1 MSESLNNI
9 LQVFCQIS
17 NASIVYILKTEK
29 SSFEILKYYGEYDE
43 NDNLI
48 TGLNAD
54 IIRIEEPTSTKLK
67 YVDSFN
73 KLLDVYNY
81 HSVFISE
88 ISKNIDDKRYFLVG
102 LSKNETLF
110 NKNIKDKI
118 SVWFPI
124 LEFHFSQLISDFGID
139 DKNKNRNSSV
149 SEQYDFLIST
159 TTDFVFTLD
168 SKGVFTNA
176 NESGLKTL
184 GYTSENLIGQHFLD
198 FIDDEAKTDV
208 AMAFQKVLTSK
219 KTINFLVS
227 FINKYRNKVLFEVCA
242 KPILE
247 NSQIVGMF
255 GFAKNNAQHSKAQ
268 TQLEEMQA
276 KLTETQRILSIERDR
291 AKQQISVLEEL
302 NRLKNEFI
310 SNVSHELRT
319 PLASIVG
326 FSETIASDREM
337 PNDTVH
343 EFIDIILGE
352 GKRLAKLVNDI
363 LDFSKLESG
372 EDVLDKQD
380 FDIWAL
386 IAEIEESFKPS
397 AEEKQLNVSFTY
409 PESEV
414 FINADKERITKSLN
428 HIMSNAIK
436 FTPANGRITV
446 IVQEFLKEVE
456 IIISDTGIGIPKEAL
471 PNIFQKFY
479 KVNRPGAQIPGAGF
493 GLITAKKI
501 IDAHKGL
508 IQIKS
513 ELDKGTTVLI
523 RLPKYIN

>member
-48 TGLNAD
+48 TALNAD
-54 IIRIEEPTSTKLK
+54 ITRIEEPTSTKLK

-88 ISKNIDDKRYFLVG
+88 LKKNENEKRYFLVS

-124 LEFHFSQLISDFGID
+124 LEHHFAEMISDSASEEYNIASGNIIE
-139 DKNKNRNSSV
+139 
-149 SEQYDFLIST
+149 EQYNFLVST
-159 TTDFVFTLD
+159 ITDFVFTLD
-168 SKGVFTNA
+168 SKGVFTSA
-176 NESGLKTL
+176 NQNGLRTL
-184 GYTSENLIGQHFLD
+184 GYTPENLIGQHFLD
-198 FIDDEAKTDV
+198 FIDDDAKTDV

-219 KTINFLVS
+219 KTIRFMVS
-227 FINKYRNKVLFEVCA
+227 FLNKYKNKILFEISA
-242 KPILE
+242 KPILKD
-247 NSQIVGMF
+247 SQITGMF
-255 GFAKNNAQHSKAQ
+255 GFARNASQHNKVQ
-268 TQLEEMQA
+268 NRLEELQA
-276 KLTETQRILSIERDR
+276 ELTENRRILSIERDR

-302 NRLKNEFI
+302 NRLKNDFI

-326 FSETIASDREM
+326 FSETIASDPSM
-337 PNDTVH
+337 PTDTVH
-343 EFIDIILGE
+343 EFIGIILGE

-380 FDIWAL
+380 FDILAAL
-386 IAEIEESFKPS
+386 ADLEKMFASQ
-397 AEEKQLNVSFTY
+397 AEEKQLNLTFTY

-414 FINADKERITKSLN
+414 FINADKERIFKSLS

-436 FTPANGRITV
+436 FTPANGRIT
-446 IVQEFLKEVE
+446 IMFQEFLKEVE
-456 IIISDTGIGIPKEAL
+456 IIISDTGLGIPKDAL

-479 KVNRPGAQIPGAGF
+479 KVNRPGAQTPGAGF

-513 ELDKGTTVLI
+513 EIDMGTTVLI

>member
-1 MSESLNNI
+1 MNESLNNI

-17 NASIVYILKTEK
+17 NASIVYILKIEK
-29 SSFEILKYYGEYDE
+29 SSFEIVKYYGEYDE

-48 TGLNAD
+48 TALNSD
-54 IIRIEEPTSTKLK
+54 IVRIEEPTSTKLK

-88 ISKNIDDKRYFLVG
+88 LCKNLNDNRYYLVS

-124 LEFHFSQLISDFGID
+124 LEYHFSKMVSDAAPED
-139 DKNKNRNSSV
+139 YNSV
-149 SEQYDFLIST
+149 SGNSIEEQYNFLVST
-159 TTDFVFTLD
+159 TTDFIFTLD
-168 SKGVFTNA
+168 SKGVFTSA
-176 NESGLKTL
+176 NQNGLKTL
-184 GYTSENLIGQHFLD
+184 GYTPENLIGKHFLD
-198 FIDDEAKTDV
+198 FIDEETKTDV

-219 KTINFLVS
+219 KTIHFMVS
-227 FINKYRNKVLFEVCA
+227 FLNKYKNKILFEISA
-242 KPILE
+242 NPMFKDSHIT
-247 NSQIVGMF
+247 GMF
-255 GFAKNNAQHSKAQ
+255 GFAKNASQYNKVQNR
-268 TQLEEMQA
+268 LEELQA
-276 KLTETQRILSIERDR
+276 ELTETKRILSIERDR

-302 NRLKNEFI
+302 NRLKNDFI

-326 FSETIASDREM
+326 FSETIASDPEM
-337 PNDTVH
+337 PVDTVH
-343 EFIDIILGE
+343 EFIGIILGE

-380 FDIWAL
+380 FDILAT
-386 IAEIEESFKPS
+386 ISEIEKLYKPQ
-397 AEEKQLNVSFTY
+397 AEEKQLSLTFTF

-414 FINADKERITKSLN
+414 IINADKERIFKSLN
-428 HIMSNAIK
+428 HIMSNAVK
-436 FTPANGRITV
+436 FTQPNGRIT
-446 IVQEFLKEVE
+446 IMFQEFLKEVE
-456 IIISDTGIGIPKEAL
+456 IIISDTGIGIPKDAL

-513 ELDKGTTVLI
+513 EIDMGTTVLI

>member
-43 NDNLI
+43 SDNLI
-48 TGLNAD
+48 TALNAD
-54 IIRIEEPTSTKLK
+54 ITRIEEPTSTKLK

-81 HSVFISE
+81 HSIFITE
-88 ISKNIDDKRYFLVG
+88 LHKNQNGKRYFLIG

-110 NKNIKDKI
+110 NKNIKDKVSI
-118 SVWFPI
+118 WLPI
-124 LEFHFSQLISDFGID
+124 LEYHFTEMIS
-139 DKNKNRNSSV
+139 SSHYGENTADTGNIIE
-149 SEQYDFLIST
+149 EQYNFLVST
-159 TTDFVFTLD
+159 LTDFVFTLD
-168 SKGVFTNA
+168 SKGIFTSA
-176 NESGLKTL
+176 NQSGLRTL
-184 GYTSENLIGQHFLD
+184 GYSSKNIIGQHFLD
-198 FIDDEAKTDV
+198 FVDDEAKTDV

-219 KTINFLVS
+219 KTIHFMVS
-227 FINKYRNKVLFEVCA
+227 FINKYKNKILFEISA
-242 KPILE
+242 KPILKD
-247 NSQIVGMF
+247 SQIAGMF
-255 GFAKNNAQHSKAQ
+255 GFAKNASQYNKVQNK
-268 TQLEEMQA
+268 LEELQA
-276 KLTETQRILSIERDR
+276 ELTETRRILSIERDR

-302 NRLKNEFI
+302 NRLKNDFI

-326 FSETIASDREM
+326 FSETIASDPEI
-337 PNDTVH
+337 PSDTVQ
-343 EFIDIILGE
+343 EFIGIILGE

-372 EDVLDKQD
+372 EDVLNKQD
-380 FDIWAL
+380 FDIL
-386 IAEIEESFKPS
+386 ETLAELEKMFLPQ
-397 AEEKQLNVSFTY
+397 AEERPINLTFTY

-414 FINADKERITKSLN
+414 IINADKERIFKSLS

-436 FTPANGRITV
+436 FTPANGRIT
-446 IVQEFLKEVE
+446 IMFQEFLKEVE
-456 IIISDTGIGIPKEAL
+456 IIISDTGIGIPKNAL

-479 KVNRPGAQIPGAGF
+479 KVNRPGAQTPGAGF

-513 ELDKGTTVLI
+513 EIDMGTTVLI

>member
-1 MSESLNNI
+1 MNESLTNI

-48 TGLNAD
+48 AGLNAD
-54 IIRIEEPTSTKLK
+54 IIRIEDPTSTKLK
-67 YVDSFN
+67 YADSFN
-73 KLLDVYNY
+73 KLLDIYNY
-81 HSVFISE
+81 HSVFISGIIKDSE
-88 ISKNIDDKRYFLVG
+88 DKNHYLVA

-110 NKNIKDKI
+110 NKNIKDRI
-118 SVWFPI
+118 EVWFPI
-124 LEFHFSQLISDFGID
+124 LQYHFKQTFI
-139 DKNKNRNSSV
+139 NSETQNEDVQSNSN
-149 SEQYDFLIST
+149 SEQFEFLTST
-159 TTDFVFTLD
+159 ITDFVFTLD
-168 SKGVFTNA
+168 SKGIFTSA
-176 NESGLKTL
+176 NQSGLKAL
-184 GYTSENLIGQHFLD
+184 GYTMQNIIGQHFLD
-198 FIDDEAKTDV
+198 FIDEEAKTDV

-219 KTINFLVS
+219 KTIQFSVS
-227 FINKYRNKVLFEVCA
+227 FINKYRNKVLFEISA

-247 NSQIVGMF
+247 NNEIVGMF
-255 GFAKNNAQHSKAQ
+255 GFAKNN
-268 TQLEEMQA
+268 TQQNKSLTRIEELES
-276 KLTETQRILSIERDR
+276 KLTESQRILSIERDR

-302 NRLKNEFI
+302 NRLKNDFI

-326 FSETIASDREM
+326 FSETIASDKAM
-337 PNDTVH
+337 PSETVH

-372 EDVLDKQD
+372 EDVLNKED
-380 FDIWAL
+380 FDIWL
-386 IAEIEESFKPS
+386 TIDELKKSYES
-397 AEEKQLNVSFTY
+397 AADEKQISLNFTV

-414 FINADKERITKSLN
+414 IINADKERIEKSLN
-428 HIMSNAIK
+428 HIMSNAVK
-436 FTPANGRITV
+436 FTPANGRVTLM
-446 IVQEFLKEVE
+446 VQEFLKEIE
-456 IIISDTGIGIPKEAL
+456 IIISDTGIGIPKDAL

-479 KVNRPGAQIPGAGF
+479 KVNRPGAQTPGAGF

>member
-1 MSESLNNI
+1 MSDSLNNI

-17 NASIVYILKTEK
+17 NASIVYILQTDK

-48 TGLNAD
+48 TALNAD
-54 IIRIEEPTSTKLK
+54 IVRTEEPTPTKLK

-73 KLLDVYNY
+73 KLLDIYNY
-81 HSVFISE
+81 HSVFSAE
-88 ISKNIDDKRYFLVG
+88 LCKEQNNKRYFLVS

-118 SVWFPI
+118 ANWFPI
-124 LEFHFSQLISDFGID
+124 LEYHFSRFISETDSNEVSSGQ
-139 DKNKNRNSSV
+139 NNSI
-149 SEQYDFLIST
+149 ETQYEFLVST
-159 TTDFVFTLD
+159 TTDFIFTLD
-168 SKGVFTNA
+168 SKGVFTSA
-176 NESGLKTL
+176 NQSGLKTL
-184 GYTSENLIGQHFLD
+184 GYTTEHIIGQHFLD

-219 KTINFLVS
+219 KTINFLIS
-227 FINKYRNKVLFEVCA
+227 FLNKYQNKVQFEVSA

-247 NSQIVGMF
+247 NSNIVGML
-255 GFAKNNAQHSKAQ
+255 GYAKNASQHTKAQ
-268 TQLEEMQA
+268 NQLEEIQA

-302 NRLKNEFI
+302 NRLKNDFI

-326 FSETIASDREM
+326 FSETIDSDPELPRE
-337 PNDTVH
+337 TVQ
-343 EFIDIILGE
+343 EFINIILGE

-372 EDVLDKQD
+372 EDVLNKED
-380 FDIWAL
+380 FDILASITEL
-386 IAEIEESFKPS
+386 EKLFKSS
-397 AEEKQLNVSFTY
+397 ANEKQINLSFTH

-414 FINADKERITKSLN
+414 FIYADKERIFKSLSN
-428 HIMSNAIK
+428 ILSNAIK
-436 FTPANGRITV
+436 FTPPKGRVTIM
-446 IVQEFLKEVE
+446 VQEFLKEVE
-456 IIISDTGIGIPKEAL
+456 IIISDTGVGIPHDAL

-479 KVNRPGAQIPGAGF
+479 KVNRPGSQIPGAGF
-493 GLITAKKI
+493 GLITSKQI

-513 ELDKGTTVLI
+513 EVDMGTTVVI